1 MNTNNTSSRGWVN
14 IVAVS
19 NGYTIEV
26 YRRARIGHSILEEY
40 VARSWAEVLEILK
53 DTDGPD
59 FIKDDRGE

>member
-14 IVAVS
+14 ITAVS

-26 YRRARIGHSILEEY
+26 HRRARVGYSIPEEY